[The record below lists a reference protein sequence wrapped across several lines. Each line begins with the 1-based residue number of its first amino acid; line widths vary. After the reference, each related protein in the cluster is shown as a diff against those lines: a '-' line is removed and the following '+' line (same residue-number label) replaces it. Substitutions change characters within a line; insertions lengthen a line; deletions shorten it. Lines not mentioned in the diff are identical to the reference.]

1 MRTDPLAWIAVGL
14 GTAACCPA
22 AAVGGVLVGMVSL
35 LRIRKSDGLLG
46 GTGVAWFGIAL
57 SLLIGAAS
65 LLVTERLQTAQ
76 SSNTLSDVRSAVE
89 QTLGGGVDA
98 SAWWVPEAHAGLPDF
113 QREVSALLAPVKVG
127 ATTQTDTQIGNP
139 PIGRFR
145 LILHTRSGDAIAS
158 VEALLITDWST
169 WLPGPRLRSMEIA
182 MPRSTK
188 EDSLEQAESAKP
200 TTVRF
205 PRVDPREA
213 GATLPS
219 DG

>member
-14 GTAACCPA
+14 GVAACCPV
-22 AAVGGVLVGMVSL
+22 AAVGGVLVGMISL
-35 LRIRKSDGLLG
+35 FRIQRSDGLLG
-46 GTGVAWFGIAL
+46 GTRVAWLGISL
-57 SLLIGAAS
+57 SLIIGAVSMVIA
-65 LLVTERLQTAQ
+65 ERLQTAQ
-76 SSNTLSDVRSAVE
+76 SSNTLSDVRTAVE
-89 QTLGGGVDA
+89 QTLASGVDA
-98 SAWWVPEAHAGLPDF
+98 SAWWTPEAHAGLSDF
-113 QREVSALLAPVKVG
+113 QREVSAVLAPVKVG

-139 PIGRFR
+139 PVGRFR
-145 LILHTRSGDAIAS
+145 LILQTRSGDAVAS

-182 MPRSTK
+182 MPRSTP
-188 EDSLEQAESAKP
+188 EHALEPAEPSKP

-213 GATLPS
+213 SATLPS